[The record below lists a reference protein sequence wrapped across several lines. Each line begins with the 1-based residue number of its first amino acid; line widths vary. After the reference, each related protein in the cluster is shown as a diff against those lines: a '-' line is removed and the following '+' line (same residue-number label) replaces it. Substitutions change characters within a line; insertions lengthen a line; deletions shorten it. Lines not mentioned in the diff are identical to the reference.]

1 MLAHPEGIPAIFF
14 VNQVSYHTDLETV
27 HRKVHFLF
35 LFFKE
40 YKINKGCGVGK
51 SEEARKLKTEATYKF
66 LHF

>member
-1 MLAHPEGIPAIFF
+1 MLAHPEGKPAIFF

-27 HRKVHFLF
+27 HRKVHIF
-35 LFFKE
+35 FFKE

-51 SEEARKLKTEATYKF
+51 SKEARKLKTEATYKF